1 MEATVQDVQQ
11 EIVDEFSAFDDWMD
25 KYEYLIELGKSL
37 PVIDEKNKQEDRLIK
52 GCQSRVWLNTE
63 LRDGRL
69 YFTADSDAIIT
80 KGIISLLIRVYNGRT
95 PEEILAADNSF
106 IDRIGLKENLSPTRA
121 NGMDKATLTRDVVR
135 ALRQVY
141 DPEIPV
147 NIYDLGLIY
156 DITIDDDHKVFIKMT
171 MTAPNC
177 PMSDILLEDVHTAV
191 ADTPGV
197 TDVAIE
203 ITFDPPWD
211 KSRMSDEAL
220 LELGLL

>member
-1 MEATVQDVQQ
+1 M
-11 EIVDEFSAFDDWMD
+11 
-25 KYEYLIELGKSL
+25 
-37 PVIDEKNKQEDRLIK
+37 
-52 GCQSRVWLNTE
+52 
-63 LRDGRL
+63 
-69 YFTADSDAIIT
+69 
-80 KGIISLLIRVYNGRT
+80 
-95 PEEILAADNSF
+95 
-106 IDRIGLKENLSPTRA
+106 
-121 NGMDKATLTRDVVR
+121 
-135 ALRQVY
+135 Y

-177 PMSDILLEDVHTAV
+177 PMSDMLLEDVHTAV